1 MTIKFYCSWFS
12 CSVIHSVTVFRV
24 KMRDHVRDK
33 LQCALHIVVF
43 LALLVDSLKVLRPV
57 TISGLILRVRLR
69 ARFLC
74 FLEFLALLM
83 ASLRYSVRRVTIRQ
97 HVCDKQTHSL
107 HCNT

>member
-43 LALLVDSLKVLRPV
+43 LALLVDSLKVLR
-57 TISGLILRVRLR
+57 